1 VRRRILPILIS
12 LAGAAL
18 IGLLVYGISTKSSNR
33 TLDELVAKG
42 AFPQAPDA
50 TRALP
55 VLQGHGTSSL
65 AAYRGKV
72 VVMNLWASWCVPC
85 QAEAPKL
92 ERAQSELKGHDGTVL
107 GITYEDAAPDSVGFI
122 HRNHLTY
129 PDLRDNT
136 GDFARAFGT
145 NEVPESFLIDR
156 EGRIVAIER
165 GELQQN
171 FLNKAIKLATGA

>member
-33 TLDELVAKG
+33 TLDELVAKR
-42 AFPQAPDA
+42 AFPKAPEA

-85 QAEAPKL
+85 QAEAPML
-92 ERAQSELKGHDGTVL
+92 EHAQSALQSHDGTVL
-107 GITYEDAAPDSVGFI
+107 GVTYEDAAPDSVGFI

-129 PDLRDNT
+129 PDLRDNN
-136 GDFARAFGT
+136 GDFARAYGT

-156 EGRIVAIER
+156 DGRIVAIER
-165 GELQQN
+165 GELEQK
-171 FLNKAIKLATGA
+171 FLNKAIKLAEGA